1 MRTTKNIRNWSLGLI
16 ALAVVAC
23 GKKQQAGGAGGPG
36 GPVKEYSVMAVTAQ
50 STQLFKDYPARL
62 EGQQT
67 VEIRSKITGY
77 IDQILVDEG
86 ALVHKGQVLF
96 KLNSNDLQAAVRSSE
111 ALVKVSEAD
120 VNSARINLD
129 KTKPLVE
136 KNIISKYELES
147 VESVLKSKEAQ
158 LAQAKANLE
167 NAKANLQYA
176 NITSPADGTIGIF
189 SYRVGSLV
197 SATNADPLTTI
208 SNTAKVYAYFSFNE
222 KEFLTMTKDLEG
234 KNLQEKFKKLPEV
247 SLVLADNS
255 VYEQPGRIETAS
267 GLVDSQTGAVNV
279 RATFPNAEGLLRSG
293 GTGQVRI
300 PQFVESAIII
310 PQKATYELQGKYFV
324 YIVGADNKVKNTEI
338 TVTVGN
344 LKGSYIVSGGL
355 NVGDKI
361 VVEGIASLRNDTEI
375 KPKLVEAGN
384 LSENQTVANPPKN

>member
-16 ALAVVAC
+16 ALTVVAC

>member
-1 MRTTKNIRNWSLGLI
+1 MGTTKNIRNLSLGLI

-23 GKKQQAGGAGGPG
+23 GKKQQASGPG
-36 GPVKEYSVMAVTAQ
+36 GSAGQVKEYSVIAVSAQ
-50 STQLFKDYPARL
+50 STQLFKDYPAKL

-86 ALVHKGQVLF
+86 ALVRRGQVLF
-96 KLNSNDLQAAVRSSE
+96 KLNSNDLQATVRSAE

-120 VNSARINLD
+120 VVSARINLE

-136 KNIISKYELES
+136 KSIISKFELES
-147 VESVLKSKEAQ
+147 VESTVKLKEAQ

-189 SYRVGSLV
+189 PYRVGSLV
-197 SATNADPLTTI
+197 SATNADPLTTV

-222 KEFLTMTKDLEG
+222 KEFLTLTKGLEG
-234 KNLQEKFKKLPEV
+234 KNLQEKLKRLPDV

-267 GLVDSQTGAVNV
+267 GLVDSQTGAVNA

-310 PQKATYELQGKYFV
+310 PQKATYELQGKTFV
-324 YIVGADNKVKNTEI
+324 YLVGADNKVKNTEI
-338 TVTVGN
+338 NVIVGN
-344 LKGSYIVSGGL
+344 LKGSYIVTNGL

-361 VVEGIASLRNDTEI
+361 VIEGIASLRNDTEI
-375 KPKLVEAGN
+375 KPKLVEAGS
-384 LSENQTVANPPKN
+384 LSENQAKN